1 MTTRFPSTAELAPW
15 QMTSAEWNRARGDV
29 QPNGGQTNFTKTSG
43 SEAVSAI
50 ERLEVLLFGVRDEAK
65 RKLQA
70 AQRREITV
78 SADELEAIDDE
89 LRTRVCHQ
97 DVIAKAVR
105 EGRPVPEHVLAEY
118 PELKEQRTAD
128 PLGVNE
134 PVRVGD
140 VFQAPT
146 GEAVTVIRQ
155 RPGGIVEV
163 RFQAKLAR
171 LDNFKSTRLGDFK
184 NNELKAWPKIG
195 RANFQDGFYTTPQ
208 DLIDMAAMN
217 VEAHAEAAEGVPAP

>member
-1 MTTRFPSTAELAPW
+1 
-15 QMTSAEWNRARGDV
+15 MTSAQWNRARSNV
-29 QPNGGQTNFTKTSG
+29 QPNGGQTNFTRASA
-43 SEAVSAI
+43 SEAVSAL

-65 RKLQA
+65 RKLHA
-70 AQRREITV
+70 AQRGEITL
-78 SADELEAIDDE
+78 SPDELEAVDDE

-118 PELKEQRTAD
+118 PELKERRTAD
-128 PLGVNE
+128 PLDVNE

-163 RFQAKLAR
+163 RIQAKLTR
-171 LDNFKSTRLGDFK
+171 FDNFKPTRLGDFK

-208 DLIDMAAMN
+208 DLIDKAAAN
-217 VEAHAEAAEGVPAP
+217 VEAHAEAAEGAPTP